1 MTKSWII
8 ASVAAVGV
16 LALGAQAQATTI
28 GFEGFAPAAGLV
40 NISPAVPY
48 SESGFTFTPSN
59 NQSAVFDSAA
69 ATDFPGDTTDFFGFQ
84 ENNIITMTGPSAFN
98 LDSLLLGQNTLAG
111 GPTSITVV
119 GNLAAGGSINATF
132 ANLTTATLATLN
144 WSGLSSV
151 EFRGTDDSAI
161 DDIHVA
167 AVPEPA
173 SLLLLGTGLGFAA
186 RLRKRAKKSE

>member
-1 MTKSWII
+1 VTKNWLI
-8 ASVAAVGV
+8 ASVAVGA

-28 GFEGFAPAAGLV
+28 GFEGFAPGGGLV
-40 NISPAVPY
+40 NINPGAPY
-48 SESGFTFTPSN
+48 SESGFTFTPTN

-98 LDSLLLGQNTLAG
+98 LDSLLLGQNTLGG
-111 GPTSITVV
+111 GPTSITLV
-119 GNLAAGGSINATF
+119 GHLAGGGSLNATF
-132 ANLTTATLATLN
+132 ANLTTATLETLN

-151 EFRGTDDSAI
+151 EFRVTDDSAI

-186 RLRKRAKKSE
+186 RLRKRVKKSE